1 MRLCV
6 GVTGVKAVDV
16 LGTEFEG
23 RDPVRFS
30 YGGPWFSSHDLDKRN
45 WPETETVLF
54 LFLSYHRPIATSY
67 PTVHGEGGVG
77 AGEPQTGWI

>member
-1 MRLCV
+1 MS
-6 GVTGVKAVDV
+6 
-16 LGTEFEG
+16 LGRNLREG
-23 RDPVRFS
+23 ILRGS
-30 YGGPWFSSHDLDKRN
+30 HMGGPWISSHDLDKRN

-54 LFLSYHRPIATSY
+54 LFLFYHRPIATSY